1 MQETTQRPLYVFMV
15 VDKGIP
21 SSQADEATFHNA
33 LQYLTTILT
42 AGSGQ
47 REPPR
52 LVLEVEGDF
61 SFAGMDDCKVEVPPS
76 WNFEVGDFI
85 FPGMA
90 SCKVEVLPTSST
102 SLGFTLA

>member
-52 LVLEVEGDF
+52 LVLEV
-61 SFAGMDDCKVEVPPS
+61 GMDDCKVEVPPS

>member
-47 REPPR
+47 HEPPR
-52 LVLEVEGDF
+52 LVLEVGGLQLCRQPCLAWE
-61 SFAGMDDCKVEVPPS
+61 AEVPPAPT
-76 WNFEVGDFI
+76 WNFKVG
-85 FPGMA
+85 
-90 SCKVEVLPTSST
+90 ETSA
-102 SLGFTLA
+102 F

>member
-42 AGSGQ
+42 AGSG
-47 REPPR
+47 
-52 LVLEVEGDF
+52 
-61 SFAGMDDCKVEVPPS
+61 
-76 WNFEVGDFI
+76 
-85 FPGMA
+85 
-90 SCKVEVLPTSST
+90 
-102 SLGFTLA
+102 

>member
-21 SSQADEATFHNA
+21 SSQA

-52 LVLEVEGDF
+52 LVFEVGGT
-61 SFAGMDDCKVEVPPS
+61 STLQATLPGKLKSQAACKVEVPH
-76 WNFEVGDFI
+76 
-85 FPGMA
+85 
-90 SCKVEVLPTSST
+90 TSST
-102 SLGFTLA
+102 SLGGSSWPNPAV

>member
-52 LVLEVEGDF
+52 LVLEVGGT
-61 SFAGMDDCKVEVPPS
+61 SALQAWMTAKLKSPLLGTLR
-76 WNFEVGDFI
+76 WG
-85 FPGMA
+85 
-90 SCKVEVLPTSST
+90 TSS
-102 SLGFTLA
+102 SQAWLPAKLKSSPLQAQV